1 MRETKT
7 ACHWWWGW
15 NPEKIE
21 NWLEKM
27 ELDGWNLVSVSF
39 AYMIFKFEKG
49 ESRKMRYCVDYQINV
64 GTNYFELFK
73 EDDWELADDKIIP
86 WYIWRKPYETERP
99 SIYTD
104 TKSLI
109 ERNNRLIKTVGILV
123 PLEIVIL
130 YRVFE
135 SGSDEIKS
143 TLMLFIILIFV
154 FLGYVTTQL
163 YRCNKKLEKS
173 EMRL

>member
-1 MRETKT
+1 MGETKT

-21 NWLEKM
+21 NWLEEM
-27 ELDGWNLVSVSF
+27 ELNGWNLVSVGF
-39 AYMIFKFEKG
+39 AYIVFKFEKG

-64 GTNYFELFK
+64 GNNYFELFK
-73 EDDWELADDKIIP
+73 ADGWELADDKIIP
-86 WYIWRKPYETERP
+86 WYIWRKPYENERQ

-123 PLEIVIL
+123 PLEIVVFYLLLEHNSGIVWALVFIVLIL
-130 YRVFE
+130 
-135 SGSDEIKS
+135 
-143 TLMLFIILIFV
+143 T
-154 FLGYVTTQL
+154 FLGYVTAQL
-163 YRCNKKLEKS
+163 YLYNKKLEKS
-173 EMRL
+173 EIRL